1 MVKVQQ
7 LTAHLVSS
15 KTCKGPLFL
24 SPTYNWK
31 IGGTIRKKVELIAPN
46 EKENSHYVFSLEDK
60 NK

>member
-24 SPTYNWK
+24 SQTYNWK
-31 IGGTIRKKVELIAPN
+31 IGGTVIKKKGGVATNRKG
-46 EKENSHYVFSLEDK
+46 
-60 NK
+60 